1 MTNQER
7 MDLFELIEERSS
19 SAFLIVVGQ
28 RPVEDWY
35 DYLQDV
41 LIADAFMD
49 RVHSG
54 SQVINLSGDS
64 LR

>member
-1 MTNQER
+1 

-19 SAFLIVVGQ
+19 SVSLIVVGQ

-35 DYLQDV
+35 DYFQDA
-41 LIADAFMD
+41 LAADA
-49 RVHSG
+49 
-54 SQVINLSGDS
+54 